1 MTATVARI
9 RLSQV
14 GSQGNDRVILG
25 VNLEGRPLV
34 IDRTWR
40 PMALVSG
47 EPGSG
52 KGGAV
57 RVMQHHDFTV
67 GNQVIILQPKPGE
80 YGWTAGA
87 ASLVST
93 GQGFTRALRW
103 IAKEMDR
110 RQQVLA
116 TTPNPSTGTLG
127 VDKFDDLPN
136 PWPRIVAYMDEFPA
150 IAGTEALVEVERE
163 EVLQRSSYIAAI
175 VKRGRS
181 AGVNA
186 IIITQRPTIAGTF
199 GFNGEIGGG
208 IFASTTQRLHF
219 DREGES
225 LKAAFNHCGPGSPA
239 VLRAI
244 TENLP
249 GRVAYAYAEQAD
261 GGKVMAGQVMWLTQ
275 QQARAAA
282 ENYSGPEPMEFDQ

>member
-1 MTATVARI
+1 MTTATI
-9 RLSQV
+9 PLTDV

-40 PMALVSG
+40 PMLLVSG
-47 EPGSG
+47 ESGSG

-67 GNQVIILQPKPGE
+67 GNQVIILQPKAGE
-80 YGWTAGA
+80 FGWTAGA

-93 GQGFTRALRW
+93 AEGFTKALRW
-103 IAKEMDR
+103 VAKEMDR

-116 TTPNPSTGTLG
+116 TTPNKATGTLG
-127 VDKFDDLPN
+127 IDKFDDLDE
-136 PWPRIVAYMDEFPA
+136 PWPRVIVYLDEFPG
-150 IAGTEALVEVERE
+150 IAGTEALIDVTRE
-163 EVLQRSSYIAAI
+163 EVLERSSYIAAI

-186 IIITQRPTIAGTF
+186 VIITQRPTIAGTF

-219 DREGES
+219 DRETES

-239 VLRAI
+239 VLKAI

-249 GRVAYAYAEQAD
+249 GRVAYAYAEASD

-282 ENYSGPEPMEFDQ
+282 ANYTGPAPMDFDQ